1 MGTRGVRHFCLFGEG
16 VKQSCA
22 LVGEGERNQV
32 LVSQTTRNI
41 DRLITPRWQCW
52 AFAPILAPPRHWRYL
67 KKVEHVAV
75 EQMLKKWR
83 GGSDAK
89 IKWLAISEPNCA

>member
-41 DRLITPRWQCW
+41 DRLITPRMAVLGIC
-52 AFAPILAPPRHWRYL
+52 ANFSATAPLAIP
-67 KKVEHVAV
+67 KKGGAR
-75 EQMLKKWR
+75 R
-83 GGSDAK
+83 GGANVK
-89 IKWLAISEPNCA
+89 KMTRWQ